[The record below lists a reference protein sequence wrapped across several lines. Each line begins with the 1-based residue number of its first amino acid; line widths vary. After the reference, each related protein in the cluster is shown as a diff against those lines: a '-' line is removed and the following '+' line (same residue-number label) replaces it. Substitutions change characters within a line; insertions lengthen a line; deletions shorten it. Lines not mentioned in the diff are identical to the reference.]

1 MPKILL
7 ISAVFPPE
15 PVVSALLSSDLAAEL
30 TKRHDVVVLCPR
42 PTRPHGFRF
51 ENKFEPADYKVIRLN
66 SYTCPQS
73 DPLGRC
79 RESYSFG
86 RQCYRYIIDNSKNID
101 VIYANTWPLPA
112 QYYTARA
119 ARKFNI
125 PFAIHIQDIYPE
137 SLFQKLPFG
146 SSLLNKFLL
155 PFDKYVLKNANKIIA
170 ISRKMNDYLV
180 KTRTLDKEKIAT
192 VFNWQDESDFTSQKM
207 CKNDNKQQPFTF
219 MYLGNIGPV
228 AGVDFLVAAF
238 VKSGLGMCKLVIA
251 GSGSMKSAVQKQ
263 VRQYANCNIEFCDV
277 PDGKVPEIQ
286 NRADVLLLPVKK
298 GATLSSV
305 PSKLP
310 AYMFSA
316 KPVIACV
323 DNQSDTADAIRE
335 ADCGWIVAPD
345 SVDDLAQ
352 MMRDVAGKNLDILC
366 EKGRNG
372 FDYAMLN
379 YSKKEN
385 LPQILKIIENAVA

>member
-1 MPKILL
+1 MTKILI

-15 PVVSALLSSDLAAEL
+15 PVVSALLSRDLADEL
-30 TKRHDVVVLCPR
+30 ARKHNVVVLCPK
-42 PTRPHGFRF
+42 PTRPHGFKF
-51 ENKFEPADYKVIRLN
+51 DNKFEPTNYEVIHLN

-73 DPLGRC
+73 NLLGRF

-86 RQCYRYIIDNSKNID
+86 KKCYKYIVANHHNIG
-101 VIYANTWPLPA
+101 VIYVNTWPLPA

-119 ARKFNI
+119 AMKFDI
-125 PFAIHIQDIYPE
+125 PFVIHIQDIYPE
-137 SLFQKLPFG
+137 SLSQKLPFG

-155 PFDKYVLKNANKIIA
+155 PFDKYVLKNVNNIIA

-180 KTRTLDKEKIAT
+180 KTRILEKDKIVT
-192 VFNWQDESDFTSQKM
+192 VFNWQDESSFISQKVF
-207 CKNDNKQQPFTF
+207 KNDNKQQPFTF

-228 AGVDFLVAAF
+228 AGVDLLVAAF
-238 VKSGLGMCKLVIA
+238 VKSSLSMCKLIIA
-251 GSGSMKSAVQKQ
+251 GDGSMKSVVQKQ
-263 VRQYANCNIEFCDV
+263 ARQYGNCDIEFCDV

-286 NRADVLLLPVKK
+286 NRADVFLLPVKK

-323 DNQSDTADAIRE
+323 DNQSATADAIRE
-335 ADCGWIVAPD
+335 ADCGWIVPPD
-345 SVDDLAQ
+345 SVEDLSQ
-352 MMRDVAGKNLDILC
+352 MMLNVAGKQIDVLN
-366 EKGRNG
+366 EKGKNG
-372 FDYAMLN
+372 FNYAMFH

-385 LPQILKIIENAVA
+385 LPKILEIIEKTVA